1 MHLYTLEDLRF
12 TFGEKVVLDI
22 PELTIE
28 EGKITAL
35 TGPNGS
41 GKTTL
46 LMLLGGCLRN
56 NPSNSSS
63 QSCPAEDGRR

>member
-12 TFGEKVVLDI
+12 IFGEKVVLDI

-35 TGPNGS
+35 TGSPFN
-41 GKTTL
+41 
-46 LMLLGGCLRN
+46 MY
-56 NPSNSSS
+56 
-63 QSCPAEDGRR
+63 